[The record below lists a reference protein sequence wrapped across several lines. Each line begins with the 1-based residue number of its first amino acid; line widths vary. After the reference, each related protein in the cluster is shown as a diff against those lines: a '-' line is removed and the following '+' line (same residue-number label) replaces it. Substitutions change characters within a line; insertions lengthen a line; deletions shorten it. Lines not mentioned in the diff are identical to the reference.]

1 MLAPNRLGVPRSR
14 QIGIALLA
22 AALLSVPALAYAEDA
37 PPTLAD
43 VVARLDA
50 NKVMMDTVWTM
61 IAGFLVFFMNAG
73 FALLEAGLC
82 RAKNA
87 STILAKNF
95 IVFAAATVA
104 FWAVGFNL
112 MFSDGSPF
120 LGGLSFLLGDPEN
133 YDSLAWT
140 VVPLEAKFF
149 FQLVFAGTAA
159 TIVSGCVDER
169 NKYLTFIVF
178 SVLLTAFIYAVPGHW
193 IWGGGWLATAG
204 FWDFAGSTVVHSVGG
219 WAGLAG
225 IIAIGPRLGRYK
237 DGKAV
242 PVPGHSMHMATLGT
256 LILWLGWFGFNPGS
270 TMAADGNAIAHIAM
284 TTNLAG
290 AVGAIT
296 ATATAW
302 LMLGKPDI
310 TMTLNGCL
318 AGLVAITCPCAW
330 VTAGGAFWIGGIAGV
345 LAVLAVPMW
354 DKIKLD
360 DPVGA
365 LSVHLVNGVWGT
377 LSLGLFAAPGFAG
390 GEAQPGLGLFYG
402 GGATQLLAQLQGVAA
417 VGAFTF
423 VASMAVWYALKY
435 TMGVRVTEEQEIEGL
450 DIHEIGVEAYNAD
463 ALGLRRV
470 ETPEMAAA
478 AVAMTPVGA
487 PVQST

>member
-1 MLAPNRLGVPRSR
+1 
-14 QIGIALLA
+14 LA
-22 AALLSVPALAYAEDA
+22 ALTIPAVALADDAA
-37 PPTLAD
+37 PPSIAD
-43 VVARLDA
+43 LVAKLDA
-50 NKVMMDTVWTM
+50 HKVMMDTIWTM

-95 IVFAAATVA
+95 IVFCAATVA
-104 FWAVGFNL
+104 FWLVGFNL
-112 MFSDGSPF
+112 MFSDGSSIIGSFSFF
-120 LGGLSFLLGDPEN
+120 LGDLEN
-133 YDSLAWT
+133 YDALAWT
-140 VVPLEAKFF
+140 TVPLEAKFF

-178 SVLLTAFIYAVPGHW
+178 SVLLTAIIYAVPGHW
-193 IWGGGWLATAG
+193 IWGGGWLASAG

-225 IIAIGPRLGRYK
+225 IIAVGARMGRYK
-237 DGKAV
+237 DGKV
-242 PVPGHSMHMATLGT
+242 TPIPGHSMHMATLGT

-296 ATATAW
+296 ATGTAW
-302 LMLGKPDI
+302 YMMGKPDI

-330 VTAGGAFWIGGIAGV
+330 VTAEGSFFIGGIAGI

-354 DKIKLD
+354 DKLKLD

-377 LSLGLFAAPGFAG
+377 LSLGLFAAPAFAG
-390 GEAQPGLGLFYG
+390 GDAQPGLGLFYG
-402 GGATQLLAQLQGVAA
+402 GDATQLIAQLKGVAA
-417 VGAFTF
+417 VGGFTF
-423 VASMAVWYALKY
+423 AASMIVWYALKY
-435 TMGVRVTEEQEIEGL
+435 TMGVRVTEVEELEGL
-450 DIHEIGVEAYNAD
+450 DTHEIGVEAYNGD
-463 ALGLRRV
+463 AIGGRKV
-470 ETPEMAAA
+470 STPELAAA
-478 AVAMTPVGA
+478 MPA
-487 PVQST
+487 PAE